1 MMSNVVENGLNKPFV
16 LDLPGG
22 GVTPSSKSVNCLS
35 LTMEVLHG

>member
-16 LDLPGG
+16 LIFAGG